1 MLFTLI
7 FIYFIYTIYK
17 IYLSTLEI
25 NFIKNHIDK
34 NPVVLDE
41 YNYKKAGQT
50 AIVNQKFSIIEY
62 LYSFVIVAFWLFV
75 GLKILNDNIDYED
88 SIFNGTVYILSF
100 LIIGILLALPLEI
113 YRTFVK
119 DKKLGFSKMTPTL
132 FFKDN
137 IKSLVL
143 ITIFG
148 GLFISMILWCFKALG
163 DSWWIWAF
171 MASFVILLLIQLI
184 YPTLIAPIFNKIK
197 PLDDEDLSSSINS
210 LLQRC
215 GFKSK
220 GVFILDASKRDSRLN
235 AYFGGLGAT
244 KRVVLFDTL
253 IAKLSKDEIL
263 AVLGHELG
271 HFKHKDILKMLMISC
286 IIIFVMFF
294 VFSHIPS
301 SAINALGIN
310 DNGVAI
316 IIMFLL
322 FSPVLSALFDPIIS
336 KLSRNNEF
344 GADEF
349 GADIKSKDDMINA
362 LKKLGSE
369 NKAFPI
375 SHKLYSAIY
384 HSHPTLYER
393 INRLQ
398 S

>member
-25 NFIKNHIDK
+25 NFIKNHINK
-34 NPVVLDE
+34 SPVILDE
-41 YNYKKAGQT
+41 YNYKNAGQA
-50 AIVNQKFSIIEY
+50 AIVNQKFYIIEY
-62 LYSFVIVAFWLFV
+62 IYSFIIVTFWLFI
-75 GLKILNDNIDYED
+75 GLKALNANIDYQN
-88 SIFNGTVYILSF
+88 SIFHGTFYILSF

-119 DKKLGFSKMTPTL
+119 DRKLGFSKITPTL
-132 FFKDN
+132 FIKDS
-137 IKSLVL
+137 IKSLALL
-143 ITIFG
+143 IVFG
-148 GLFISMILWCFKALG
+148 GLFIAMILWCFKTLG

-171 MASFVILLLIQLI
+171 VASFVILILIQLV

-210 LLQRC
+210 LLENC

-220 GVFILDASKRDSRLN
+220 GVFVLDASKRDSRLN

-271 HFKHKDILKMLMISC
+271 HFKHKDILKMLIISC
-286 IIIFVMFF
+286 VIIFVMFF
-294 VFSHIPS
+294 VFSHIPGS
-301 SAINALGIN
+301 VIDALNIS
-310 DNGVAI
+310 DNGVSI

-322 FSPVLSALFDPIIS
+322 FSPVLSALFEPIIS
-336 KLSRNNEF
+336 KFSRNNEF

-349 GADIKSKDDMINA
+349 GADVKNKDDMINA

-375 SHKLYSAIY
+375 SHKLYSAVY

-393 INRLQ
+393 INRLEA
-398 S
+398 